1 MTKEELL
8 KSYYDDYYNLKNK
21 IDNNNKLSFKRIIVT
36 SLIKSGIAIKYSLP
50 YMMSLCILCSFNKI
64 YNDKTLF
71 KDNIKIFSNN
81 IHTITSTGIEDT
93 KKSYDINYSDNKLV
107 YTTKWELDNNYYYK
121 RVETI
126 YDYEINSLCFNST
139 MFNIINKDFLD
150 DNYKKKD
157 IITYRKKEL
166 DINDQIYNNDM
177 FIATCSNIDYD
188 DYIIHKET
196 TLENI
201 SNCLWIYIS
210 TVILGYNST
219 NIMDLLY
226 GRKLMRKL
234 NELLYKYKKLS
245 KDELIELKQILE
257 LKKNNIELL
266 DNKVKK
272 IGEYHE

>member
-234 NELLYKYKKLS
+234 NELLYKYKKL
-245 KDELIELKQILE
+245 
-257 LKKNNIELL
+257 
-266 DNKVKK
+266 
-272 IGEYHE
+272 